1 MNMIDRRR
9 CLLALAATALAA
21 CGRRPDAAVEAAL
34 EAFYARRGSH
44 RDVDRSRLSR
54 ELAELL
60 TRAIAAE
67 DEDRARVKASE
78 FPDEKPM
85 LIEGDIFT
93 GLYEGAN
100 RLDLRQVAIDGA
112 RARATVAFENTDYD
126 IAWTDEVLLVDEDGW
141 KIDDVV
147 YGREGAAQPG
157 LRATLTAFIAAATP
171 P

>member
-1 MNMIDRRR
+1 MIDRRR

-21 CGRRPDAAVEAAL
+21 CGQRPTVDVEAAL
-34 EAFYARRGSH
+34 ESFYARRGTH
-44 RDVDRSRLSR
+44 RDVDPTRLSR
-54 ELAELL
+54 ALAGLL
-60 TRAIAAE
+60 AQAIAAE
-67 DEDRARVKASE
+67 DADRARVKASE
-78 FPDEKPM
+78 FPDDKPM
-85 LIEGDIFT
+85 LIEGDVFT
-93 GLYEGAN
+93 SLYEGATG
-100 RLDLRQVAIDGA
+100 LDLRGVEIDGA